1 MKTVAPLYVPAT
13 PEPEEFAEWIA
24 SRREII
30 ARDGYAVR
38 AGAGARGHTI
48 EIKSLTPHD
57 LLAADDP
64 LRTNVWCVL
73 ALPDGAREFAHACD
87 RDAVL
92 GRLQW
97 YAQK

>member
-1 MKTVAPLYVPAT
+1 MKPVAPLFVPAN

-30 ARDGYAVR
+30 ARDGYALR

-48 EIKSLTPHD
+48 EIKSLTPHEQ
-57 LLAADDP
+57 LAAEDP

-73 ALPDGAREFAHACD
+73 ALPDGAREFAQRSE

-92 GRLQW
+92 GRLQERS
-97 YAQK
+97 A